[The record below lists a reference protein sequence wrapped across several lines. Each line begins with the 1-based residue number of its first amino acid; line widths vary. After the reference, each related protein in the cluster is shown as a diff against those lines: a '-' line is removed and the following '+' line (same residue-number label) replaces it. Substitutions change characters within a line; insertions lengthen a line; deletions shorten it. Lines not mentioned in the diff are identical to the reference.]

1 MHLYT
6 TATEITPT
14 GHSTK
19 KSSTQSID
27 HSFNPMGHV
36 PLYILRLWGFLC
48 IRDAC
53 AGRRSN
59 KITAT
64 IKSYARSVILI

>member
-1 MHLYT
+1 MQLYT
-6 TATEITPT
+6 TATEITRT

-27 HSFNPMGHV
+27 HSLNPMGHV

-53 AGRRSN
+53 AG
-59 KITAT
+59 TEVT
-64 IKSYARSVILI
+64 KSLLQLNPMHIVLY

>member
-48 IRDAC
+48 IRGAC
-53 AGRRSN
+53 AGR
-59 KITAT
+59 
-64 IKSYARSVILI
+64 